1 MLRAS
6 LKKIKEDL
14 AKCKEDIIAC
24 MVSNIVDQNGDGS
37 LAAMMSAFDLQS
49 EEAFETRIEKVSVLF
64 DCYGLDTE
72 HRLSEKW

>member
-37 LAAMMSAFDLQS
+37 LCQLLTYNQRKHLKHA
-49 EEAFETRIEKVSVLF
+49 
-64 DCYGLDTE
+64 
-72 HRLSEKW
+72 

>member
-49 EEAFETRIEKVSVLF
+49 EEALK
-64 DCYGLDTE
+64 
-72 HRLSEKW
+72 HA